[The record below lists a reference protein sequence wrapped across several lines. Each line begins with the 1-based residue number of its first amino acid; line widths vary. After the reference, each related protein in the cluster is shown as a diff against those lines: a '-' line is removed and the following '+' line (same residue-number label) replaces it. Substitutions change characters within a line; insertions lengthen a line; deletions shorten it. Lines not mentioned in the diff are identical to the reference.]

1 MAVQGAKKKGRNSL
15 AEEFRHEY
23 KFRLSQGEYLA
34 LRSRLRAILRH
45 DPHVGP
51 TGEYAIRSVYLDNAD
66 DKALREKLDGV
77 DRREKF
83 RIRWYNGDLSYIVL
97 EKKAKLH
104 GLCSKSGCV
113 ITKEEAARL
122 FAGDSSWLKNSGSET
137 ARELAA
143 KMELQ
148 GLRPRTVV
156 DYLREPFVFP
166 PGNVRVTLDREIR
179 GANFRPDILERSV
192 FTVPSGGDVLLE
204 VKYDHFLPDLI
215 RDLVQIDSRGAGAF
229 SKYAA
234 ARGYN

>member
-1 MAVQGAKKKGRNSL
+1 MAEN
-15 AEEFRHEY
+15 FRHEY
-23 KFRLSQGEYLA
+23 KYQVSQGEYLA

-51 TGEYAIRSVYLDNAD
+51 AGEYAIRSVYFDNAD
-66 DKALREKLDGV
+66 DKALREKLDGL

-83 RIRWYNGDLSYIVL
+83 RVRWYNGDLSYIVL

-122 FAGDSSWLKNSGSET
+122 FRGDTSWMKESDCEA

-143 KMELQ
+143 KMELH

-179 GANFRPDILERSV
+179 GVSFRPDILEHPLL
-192 FTVPSGGDVLLE
+192 TIPAGGNVLLE
-204 VKYDHFLPDLI
+204 VKYDRFLPDLI

-234 ARGYN
+234 VRGYN